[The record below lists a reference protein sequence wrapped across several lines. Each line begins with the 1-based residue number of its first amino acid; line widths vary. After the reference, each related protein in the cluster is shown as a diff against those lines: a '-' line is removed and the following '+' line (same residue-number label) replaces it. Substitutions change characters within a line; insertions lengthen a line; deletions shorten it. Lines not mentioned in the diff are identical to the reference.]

1 MRCSIKR
8 YKRWFLRRFH
18 NSVDKNFSNETDA
31 AQAEI
36 MNVQIKF
43 NLHQNCGFIAGDILA
58 SADLRFS
65 VEVNFND
72 SMSKLRL
79 WVLFVFLYAHWTYNT
94 DVAEISINLI
104 IVHTVA
110 DNKLIR
116 NGESRVLGFKTA
128 GVRGPLFTQTCD
140 ID

>member
-1 MRCSIKR
+1 M
-8 YKRWFLRRFH
+8 RRFH

-31 AQAEI
+31 AEAEI
-36 MNVQIKF
+36 MNVRNKF

-58 SADLRFS
+58 SADLRLS
-65 VEVNFND
+65 LVDNFID
-72 SMSKLRL
+72 SMPNLRF
-79 WVLFVFLYAHWTYNT
+79 WVLLVFLYAHWTYNT
-94 DVAEISINLI
+94 DVAKISIDLI

-110 DNKLIR
+110 DDKLIR

-128 GVRGPLFTQTCD
+128 GVRGPLFTQTCN